1 MANDPYP
8 YAFNL
13 YDLNGGAR
21 EFRFATKREMAQ
33 AIKCLRGNG
42 GDRAFTDKNG
52 QHAVMPDGRL
62 LSSVGAAKRL
72 LFTQAELE
80 EEAAQESAQADS
92 RESVP
97 APVSLPAP
105 TGMHTGANPVK
116 VGKPEGMSGPLGAA
130 R

>member
-8 YAFNL
+8 YAFTL
-13 YDLNGGAR
+13 HDLNGGSR
-21 EFRFATKREMAQ
+21 EFRFATKRDMAQ

-42 GDRAFTDKNG
+42 GDRVFTDRLG

-62 LSSVGAAKRL
+62 LSSVGAAKKL
-72 LFTQAELE
+72 LFTQADLDE
-80 EEAAQESAQADS
+80 EAQADS
-92 RESVP
+92 REP
-97 APVSLPAP
+97 APAPASLPAP

-130 R
+130 PVR